1 MRGLFSRLKM
11 KITRNHVFATFGI
24 MGGILAGALS
34 VYLPNREK
42 IKFAEEFQT
51 FFSCRKFLK
60 EVNVSENQSER
71 NNTAVIDEMLKM
83 YYDRW
88 TAYNKRDINSKEF
101 IVDTV
106 NESPTASCGGFE
118 IDFDRNDNLFFSKV
132 YYGSEAEKQGIM
144 TGDRVISIDGV
155 TFSDKKYKLANELM
169 GKDGTSCNIII
180 MRDNEEKNIK
190 FTKTTDM
197 ENNLSSVFAR
207 IYDDTLYIAVY
218 KVDNYCDTN
227 IEYILD
233 KYKDFKSVVLDL
245 RHNGGGV
252 IKNGLNLAD
261 HFVGYGE
268 IHEYFYNG
276 GESIYN
282 TADSEDDIKVPMAVL
297 IDGVT
302 ASAGEMLT
310 AVFKEYGGAVLVGE
324 NTFGKG
330 VFQTRTIVDKGVLT
344 YTAGYVNVGSI
355 DYNEKGIAPDIE
367 VQMDY
372 DENIIGTDKDIQLQ
386 KALEILG

>member
-88 TAYNKRDINSKEF
+88 TSYNKRDINSKEF

-144 TGDRVISIDGV
+144 TGDRVI
-155 TFSDKKYKLANELM
+155 
-169 GKDGTSCNIII
+169 
-180 MRDNEEKNIK
+180 
-190 FTKTTDM
+190 
-197 ENNLSSVFAR
+197 
-207 IYDDTLYIAVY
+207 
-218 KVDNYCDTN
+218 
-227 IEYILD
+227 
-233 KYKDFKSVVLDL
+233 
-245 RHNGGGV
+245 
-252 IKNGLNLAD
+252 
-261 HFVGYGE
+261 
-268 IHEYFYNG
+268 
-276 GESIYN
+276 
-282 TADSEDDIKVPMAVL
+282 
-297 IDGVT
+297 
-302 ASAGEMLT
+302 
-310 AVFKEYGGAVLVGE
+310 
-324 NTFGKG
+324 
-330 VFQTRTIVDKGVLT
+330 
-344 YTAGYVNVGSI
+344 
-355 DYNEKGIAPDIE
+355 
-367 VQMDY
+367 
-372 DENIIGTDKDIQLQ
+372 
-386 KALEILG
+386 